1 MERRRERMGSP
12 LQEARCQPRS
22 SAIIPT
28 SFRKDLLPIPPRYRT
43 PSPPR
48 DAFEPL
54 SPILNTEGAT
64 VENLDLQCAEN
75 PRIRNGLKRNYSTSL
90 EEASSPSQQT
100 HVSGAAIDAFASTVL
115 ATKSNRLHQPT
126 ESTADTQPLIGH
138 CNQKPSKRARSEKL
152 PSPEWPRKRVGA
164 DSRPATSYEQ
174 SPEDRRLE
182 AELLLNFAQAAA
194 KLIPPSPVLRHA
206 RLPHAQVTAEKRKHG
221 RLESYGYGQMKQGQQ
236 HISREPHTTDDTTG
250 EPEVQILPQSCAAT
264 DDKLRTEEDGSTQHI
279 VTPPPVAISVADN
292 SPDTREV
299 SRTSLEATM
308 PLTSKDDEV
317 DLIRDSSGSGQG
329 VAATQT
335 AIPDNTEAQTNPAA
349 SSPRVKPRC
358 DLSSSEQSI
367 LGNDSQAP
375 TDTTL
380 LFDDTLQSL
389 DNAIQVMESDAS
401 LKGEPIE
408 EANPREVQQLPKE
421 DVENDS
427 GAIHAALG
435 NYDHTVNESPSMTL
449 EAAVSPIHEVHGVT
463 FSDSSEGIYDTQSQL
478 KIATA
483 VCEACSLTRNW
494 NAVETENNSTS
505 WISCDACKSWFHFA
519 CAGFKN
525 EREVRS
531 VDKFRCRKCKPV
543 YGPTTYVRKSS
554 RAHSAIDY
562 AGLHQGVIKTS
573 DERPEHH
580 YIKPIKEG
588 TITFLPENFPRMRPE
603 LVTAEYFEKGTG
615 MKEPVV
621 IPACFNPRPKGSSDS
636 GTENRGQDG
645 RGSPPGPLEDDD
657 ATEEWFSYHPESESV
672 SDYGQDALDMVIPQ
686 GLTVR
691 QVAELYG
698 PDEKVEVI
706 DVKSQNGENKKWNM
720 RRWAD
725 YYENPNNKVVR
736 NVISLEVSQSK
747 LGRLI
752 RRPQIVRDLDLQDS
766 VWPEDLLAKGEYP
779 RVQFYTLMSVADC
792 FTDFHIDFGG
802 SSVFYHILKGKKT
815 FLFIPPKEKYLKKY
829 EEWCMSPAQ
838 NWTFLGDQTKECY
851 RVDLS
856 EGDTMLIPSGWIHA
870 VWTPEDSLVIGGNF
884 LTRMNFGMQ
893 LRVAQVE
900 KATGVARKFRY
911 PHFQKLH
918 WYTALRYLETDP
930 LPDSVRDVLH
940 GGGSFHREQATYYEF
955 DGWGGNSQAGPEN
968 YHARYYSQPELE
980 GLPDLTRYLLRT
992 ALIDIGSITDGISA
1006 DTRNAMKKSIPRG
1019 HGEPL
1024 DVMKTFAAWCAW
1036 KRGNEPI
1043 PHWAYPDAVP
1053 ENSSPDKLS
1062 AAATKKLDREA
1073 ALSAPRRQ
1081 SARMQ
1086 HQQEALEMA
1095 PLKDQAPSSLS
1106 NSLAASEAK
1115 RSSSV
1120 TSQGPAAAV
1129 LKKSR
1134 VVSGTGTSSHRKT
1147 ACESC
1152 RKRRRACKHKDE
1164 VASSIMATP
1173 TANMIGSATTALQL
1187 MSPNPAPPLDSGT
1200 DDLLYT
1206 SNMGGSSEAP
1216 SASNDGIRI
1225 LVPEQSTSPQPRPH
1239 TLALPQ
1245 ELIAPSQSN
1254 TTTQEP
1260 GSEVPIVDLRMPRDA
1275 ITTLENGP
1283 GYTMLARPRHKA
1295 CNECRKSKVSINLKG
1310 CRPAWLILLQRRC
1323 IHDAFGNEDPVKVR
1337 ETAIPRPHAR
1347 KSNAQ
1352 GKDDHT
1358 NNPTKSKHGGARQTN
1373 TLGLAMN
1380 APASHV
1386 QVGRMA
1392 PVANMIAPPTSFEPQ
1407 MDGVAN
1413 LPDAIMQRKIAESAS
1428 LLIDPALFLDDT
1440 SSFHQEKRTM
1450 RRSSVP
1456 QPTGQKEE
1464 PQQSAAA
1471 QRPEQSEDPI
1481 HVDTSYTAPDVKV
1494 GPVQLEPKESF
1505 EQPAGSLVSPPASSH
1520 DDAGNSPTVAKAQW
1534 TPSRSSSEQS
1544 GEEPKQMQRYTP
1556 ESGPVRRASS
1566 SSDSEIALEKIPA
1579 PRLTEQPSGQ
1589 NPRPGPNPD
1598 FLADHES
1605 LRLIKELQAQEL
1617 GLRRRG
1623 KA

>member
-1 MERRRERMGSP
+1 MDS
-12 LQEARCQPRS
+12 
-22 SAIIPT
+22 
-28 SFRKDLLPIPPRYRT
+28 
-43 PSPPR
+43 
-48 DAFEPL
+48 
-54 SPILNTEGAT
+54 
-64 VENLDLQCAEN
+64 
-75 PRIRNGLKRNYSTSL
+75 
-90 EEASSPSQQT
+90 
-100 HVSGAAIDAFASTVL
+100 FASIVL
-115 ATKSNRLHQPT
+115 ATKTSRLSRPT
-126 ESTADTQPLIGH
+126 SSTANKQPLNGG
-138 CNQKPSKRARSEKL
+138 CDERPSKRARSEKL
-152 PSPEWPRKRVGA
+152 PSPEWPKKRVAA
-164 DSRPATSYEQ
+164 DRPATSYEQ

-194 KLIPPSPVLRHA
+194 KLTSPSPVLRHVSM
-206 RLPHAQVTAEKRKHG
+206 PHTRNTAEKRKHG
-221 RLESYGYGQMKQGQQ
+221 RLESNSYGQTIQGQQ
-236 HISREPHTTDDTTG
+236 HISRQNRTMDETTG
-250 EPEVQILPQSCAAT
+250 EPKMQSLPQTGVIT
-264 DDKLRTEEDGSTQHI
+264 DDKPRTEENSSRQRTVI
-279 VTPPPVAISVADN
+279 SPTFTIKVTDKFLGTSEISCTNSEATTPVAS
-292 SPDTREV
+292 
-299 SRTSLEATM
+299 M
-308 PLTSKDDEV
+308 DDGV
-317 DLIRDSSGSGQG
+317 DLILDSSGLGQG
-329 VAATQT
+329 VAVGQAEIPDRIDTQT
-335 AIPDNTEAQTNPAA
+335 NLIAT
-349 SSPRVKPRC
+349 SPRVRSSS
-358 DLSSSEQSI
+358 DLVSSEQTT
-367 LGNDSQAP
+367 LGNDAQARTNIKLP
-375 TDTTL
+375 
-380 LFDDTLQSL
+380 FDGTLQAL
-389 DNAIQVMESDAS
+389 DNAMQVVESDGK

-408 EANPREVQQLPKE
+408 EPNSCEAQQLPNE
-421 DVENDS
+421 DVKNDS
-427 GAIHAALG
+427 GTIHGALG
-435 NYDHTVNESPSMTL
+435 DLGHTVNESSSRPSEDLAPHIT
-449 EAAVSPIHEVHGVT
+449 EVHDAT
-463 FSDSSEGIYDTQSQL
+463 LSDVSEGTLYTHNRPIMA
-478 KIATA
+478 IA
-483 VCEACSLTRNW
+483 VCAACSLTRNS
-494 NAVETENNSTS
+494 NGFETENNSTS

-525 EREVRS
+525 EREVRG
-531 VDKFRCRKCKPV
+531 VDKYRCRKCKHV
-543 YGPTTYVRKSS
+543 HGPTTYVRKSS

-588 TITFLPENFPRMRPE
+588 TIAFLPENFARMRPE

-621 IPACFNPRPKGSSDS
+621 IPACLNPRP
-636 GTENRGQDG
+636 
-645 RGSPPGPLEDDD
+645 RGSAFSSSGSRTQNDRLSPSRPLEDDT
-657 ATEEWFSYHPESESV
+657 ATEEWFSCHPEPESV
-672 SDYGQDALDMVIPQ
+672 PDHGQDALDMVIPQ

-752 RRPQIVRDLDLQDS
+752 RRPQVVRDLDLQDS

-870 VWTPEDSLVIGGNF
+870 VWTPEDSLVIGGNY
-884 LTRMNFGMQ
+884 LTRMSFGMQ

-918 WYTALRYLETDP
+918 WYTALHYLENDP
-930 LPDSVRDVLH
+930 LPDNVRNMLH
-940 GGGSFHREQATYYEF
+940 GGGSFHREQAAYYDF
-955 DGWGGNSQAGPEN
+955 DRWGENSQAGPEN
-968 YHARYYSQPELE
+968 YHARYYSQSELE

-1006 DTRNAMKKSIPRG
+1006 DTRNAVKKSIPRG

-1086 HQQEALEMA
+1086 HQQEALAIAIA
-1095 PLKDQAPSSLS
+1095 PLEAHTLTSLS
-1106 NSLAASEAK
+1106 NSMAASEVK

-1120 TSQGPAAAV
+1120 SSQGPAAGT
-1129 LKKSR
+1129 LKKPR
-1134 VVSGTGTSSHRKT
+1134 VGSGAGTSSHRKT

-1164 VASSIMATP
+1164 VASSMAAS
-1173 TANMIGSATTALQL
+1173 TANLISSATAALPL
-1187 MSPNPAPPLDSGT
+1187 MPLNPSPPHDTGT
-1200 DDLLYT
+1200 VDLLYP
-1206 SNMGGSSEAP
+1206 SKVRGSSEAL
-1216 SASNDGIRI
+1216 SASNDGIRVLI
-1225 LVPEQSTSPQPRPH
+1225 SGHSPQPHPH

-1245 ELIAPSQSN
+1245 ELMAPFPP
-1254 TTTQEP
+1254 TTAIQEP
-1260 GSEVPIVDLRMPRDA
+1260 GPEAPNFDLLMPQDA
-1275 ITTLENGP
+1275 TSSLENGLS
-1283 GYTMLARPRHKA
+1283 YTMQARPRHKA
-1295 CNECRKSKVSINLKG
+1295 CNECRKSKVSVKIKHYF
-1310 CRPAWLILLQRRC
+1310 PAWLNLLQRRC

-1347 KSNAQ
+1347 KSNVQ
-1352 GKDDHT
+1352 GKDDCT
-1358 NNPTKSKHGGARQTN
+1358 NIATKFQQGGARQTN
-1373 TLGLAMN
+1373 KSGLTLNPPTL
-1380 APASHV
+1380 HEHTD
-1386 QVGRMA
+1386 RKA
-1392 PVANMIAPPTSFEPQ
+1392 PVANMIAPLSNLEPR
-1407 MDGVAN
+1407 MDDSVR
-1413 LPDAIMQRKIAESAS
+1413 LPDTDMQRKIAESAS
-1428 LLIDPALFLDDT
+1428 LLLDPALFLDDL
-1440 SSFHQEKRTM
+1440 SIFHEEHSKCCI
-1450 RRSSVP
+1450 SVS
-1456 QPTGQKEE
+1456 QPNRQMENPE
-1464 PQQSAAA
+1464 HSAAA
-1471 QRPEQSEDPI
+1471 KLPERAEDSW
-1481 HVDTSYTAPDVKV
+1481 HFNMSYAAHDAKV
-1494 GPVQLEPKESF
+1494 GLVQLEPKESS

-1520 DDAGNSPTVAKAQW
+1520 DDAGNSPIVANAQR
-1534 TPSRSSSEQS
+1534 TPSVSSSEQS
-1544 GEEPKQMQRYTP
+1544 GDQPMQMQRYTP
-1556 ESGPVRRASS
+1556 ESGPIGRASS
-1566 SSDSEIALEKIPA
+1566 SSYGERVLENTASPKSA
-1579 PRLTEQPSGQ
+1579 EQRSGQ
-1589 NPRPGPNPD
+1589 NPKPGPRPGSMP
-1598 FLADHES
+1598 DHES